1 MCVFPKRCEQPA
13 LCVGFLLANV
23 SNWPW
28 EAVHLQTL
36 RSYIHNGPFTCFCV
50 YVCVH
55 KHADVRLRECVY
67 LHVHTYAFLC
77 VSECVS
83 SWWLCASRTAF
94 IRININM
101 CLSCSPSHP
110 CPLVQSVQGRP
121 LSSRS
126 DCQWSWRKVRQARWL
141 PCRGQTVR
149 LIQLKPPVVWRIL

>member
-28 EAVHLQTL
+28 ETVHPQTL

-50 YVCVH
+50 YVCVR

-67 LHVHTYAFLC
+67 RHVRTFAFLC
-77 VSECVS
+77 VSACVY